1 MSWNCADEQDLK
13 LDLSVSGKIS
23 VSPRFPLQQNMV
35 RYGPQLPQL
44 DQPIALKLMG
54 DKEGMDKGPAWW
66 FQQPYTKVVVVRDY
80 DFNADG
86 SLNDK
91 RWIVD
96 RQARR
101 ERRRAVATPTAKPW
115 FCYWNNTLLE
125 GFIYVTQNFSGQY
138 QAVSSEYLASSSS
151 AAESGTSEGDSGSGS
166 FHAYTPHPP
175 RSTGSFG
182 KRQSIDPSQ
191 LAAYSKDIKIEERR
205 APNTSPAPYCVHM
218 QIMNDGTASPI
229 PDANGSPQTIRLIET
244 AATYDAKV
252 GAPHIR
258 KRGAFWERNASDNR
272 CECEWLSN

>member
-23 VSPRFPLQQNMV
+23 VSPRFPTQTNKV

-44 DQPIALKLMG
+44 DKPIPLKLMG

-66 FQQPYTKVVVVRDY
+66 FQQPYTKVVVVRGY

-86 SLNDK
+86 ALNDK

-101 ERRRAVATPTAKPW
+101 ERRQAVAPATAKPW

-138 QAVSSEYLASSSS
+138 QAV
-151 AAESGTSEGDSGSGS
+151 AAESGTSEEDNGSGS
-166 FHAYTPHPP
+166 FYAYTPHPS
-175 RSTGSFG
+175 RATGSIG

-229 PDANGSPQTIRLIET
+229 PDVNGNPETIQLIET

-252 GAPHIR
+252 AAPHAR
-258 KRGAFWERNASDNR
+258 KRGALWERDASDNR